1 MFNKE
6 KFSEILKKIYNTFD
20 NQRDFADATGVN
32 RGYLSRYMN
41 MKISNPP
48 SPKILINIAN
58 ASKGITTYDE
68 LMKICGY
75 INIGGFSDINLNSNE
90 MNILTKMLLD
100 YKEFLNKEHSYER
113 FDDYKYVSS
122 LPKDSREKIIIAFRR
137 NSLDLILNTH
147 KNNEENDYFE
157 FASEDDAMFPLLDV
171 GDIALVYKQDYIEDS
186 ATYLINIDN
195 HNTIR
200 KFKLSTDKTY
210 YILSAMNGYYK
221 DIQLNISDLNKIK
234 ILGKVIKSENR
245 SAFKQGNGV

>member
-68 LMKICGY
+68 LMGICGY
-75 INIGGFSDINLNSNE
+75 INVGGLADIELDSNE
-90 MNILTKMLLD
+90 MSILEEMLLD
-100 YKEFLNKEHSYER
+100 YKNFLNNEHSYER
-113 FDDYKYVSS
+113 FDDYKYVSN
-122 LPKDSREKIIIAFRR
+122 LEKKSREKIIMAFRR
-137 NSLDLILNTH
+137 NSLNLILNSNKSTED
-147 KNNEENDYFE
+147 NYFE
-157 FASEDDAMFPLLDV
+157 FVAEDDAMFPLLDV
-171 GDIALVYKQDYIEDS
+171 GDIALVYKQNTIEDGS
-186 ATYLINIDN
+186 TLLINLDN

-200 KFKLSTDKTY
+200 KFILSEDKTCY
-210 YILSAMNGYYK
+210 KLVAMNGYYK
-221 DIQLNISDLNKIK
+221 DIDLKITELNKIK
-234 ILGKVIKSENR
+234 VLGKVIKSENK
-245 SAFKQGNGV
+245 SAFK